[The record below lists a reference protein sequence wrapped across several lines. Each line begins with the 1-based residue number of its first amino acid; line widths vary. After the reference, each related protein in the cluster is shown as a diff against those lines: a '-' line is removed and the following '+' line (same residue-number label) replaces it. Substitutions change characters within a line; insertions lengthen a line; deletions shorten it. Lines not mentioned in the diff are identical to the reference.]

1 VDAGFFYPILL
12 MSAFIRKLASMAR
25 MRCPKCH
32 QGKLFINPNPYNL
45 KEVEKMHSHCPVCEQ
60 DFVIE
65 PGFYFGAG
73 YVSYAM
79 VVALVIIFLVGGFFI
94 LGIDTTTLFISLV
107 ATIVLCTPLMFRL
120 SRSIWIHF
128 FVGEGKQK

>member
-1 VDAGFFYPILL
+1 
-12 MSAFIRKLASMAR
+12 

-32 QGKLFINPNPYNL
+32 QGKLFINANPYNL
-45 KEVEKMHSHCPVCEQ
+45 KEVEKMNPHCPVCEQ
-60 DFVIE
+60 DFKIE

-79 VVALVIIFLVGGFFI
+79 VVALVVIFLVGGFFI

-128 FVGEGKQK
+128 FVGEGKKK

>member
-1 VDAGFFYPILL
+1 
-12 MSAFIRKLASMAR
+12 

-32 QGKLFINPNPYNL
+32 QGKLFINSNPYNL
-45 KEVEKMHSHCPVCEQ
+45 KEVEKMNDQCPVCGQ

-79 VVALVIIFLVGGFFI
+79 VVATVIAFLIGGYFT
-94 LGIDTTTLFISLV
+94 LGIDITILFISLV
-107 ATIVLCTPLMFRL
+107 ATIVLLTPVMFRL
-120 SRSIWIHF
+120 SRSVWIHF
-128 FVGEGKQK
+128 FVGENSTKK